1 MKIYLLAVIL
11 VLTLGAGW
19 SVAAD
24 MPTRPKVA
32 EVRFD
37 YPGDLPESLPGLVT
51 VKPGEELSPR
61 AVRESIRL
69 IYLMGMFSDIQVE
82 GTYTDKGLAVTF
94 KLVPKRRVDDIDVE
108 GAHELSDGEVLDAMS
123 LKEGDY
129 LEEKLLAKSKD
140 DIAKL
145 LKDNGLPDGSVEITE
160 KAVDPLRAD
169 VIVRLNEGKPAR
181 VKDITFEGYL
191 ALPEK
196 ELKKELEFGVGDI
209 LSKPDMDETTENLT
223 ALYVDRDYVDASV
236 DLSKTS
242 YSPGEAHVVIN
253 IDAGPRLDVTFEG
266 NKSYSDGKL
275 KDLLSFWQD
284 KDVSPENVT
293 ANLDR
298 LVEFYQN
305 NGYYYCAIT
314 ARTEQ
319 EKQPPVVS
327 VRFII
332 VEGPRTKLTRV
343 SFSGNKAI
351 NDDDLLA
358 VMGLAESSVLKSR
371 RITDAMVEDDVNR
384 IKALYESKGFLKAEV
399 TPSEIQFSD
408 DGTTAGISFDI
419 KEGPR
424 TSIHSITFTGN
435 SGVTD
440 EELRDIV
447 PKETGA
453 WYNPQS
459 VDDYKNQIL
468 NLYSQKGYIHAAV
481 DVQRSFNE
489 DGTAV
494 DLDFKIDEGI
504 PVYIGRVILRGNQD
518 TMDVVILRELLF
530 KPGGVYDYEKI
541 LRSQQ
546 RIFKLGF
553 MSQVKIQP
561 VNPDKIE
568 RKKDLLITVKERDAG
583 AIEFGAGYGE
593 YDLYRGF
600 VETSYSNLWGYGHRV
615 SVRGEM
621 STKEAKAILSYRWP
635 WFLGIPMDFRSSL
648 VYIDAQKPNYDIR
661 DLIAS
666 LGFDK
671 SFGEH
676 LTASLYYQYEKL
688 HLNAPPG
695 AVLLPEDKDKSNL
708 ASVSPSLV
716 LDYRDNPFNPT
727 TGSVH
732 ALNIKWASSALGSS
746 VDFIKLTLQTSWYF
760 PVYKKIIFAISGR
773 GGFEGWFTSKV
784 EVPISERFFLGG
796 ASSLRGFKFETVS
809 PLSADGVP
817 VGGDTMLLFN
827 AELRFPL
834 PYGFGL
840 VTFLDAGNVWLK
852 DRSNVVNGLR
862 YGAGAGI
869 RYDTPVGPLRL
880 DYGFNLDPLP
890 GESRGVLHFTLGQA
904 F

>member
-1 MKIYLLAVIL
+1 MKTLLISIILIL
-11 VLTLGAGW
+11 VLCSGLATAAET
-19 SVAAD
+19 VA
-24 MPTRPKVA
+24 RPKVA

-69 IYLMGMFSDIQVE
+69 IYLMGMFSDIQVVGNE
-82 GTYTDKGLAVTF
+82 TDKGLVVTF
-94 KLVPKRRVDDIDVE
+94 RLVPKRRADDIEVE
-108 GAHELSDGEVLDAMS
+108 GADELSSGEVLDAMT

-129 LEEKLLAKSKD
+129 LEGKLIAKSNEDVKRLMRD
-140 DIAKL
+140 E
-145 LKDNGLPDGSVEITE
+145 GLPDGSVRITE
-160 KAVDPLRAD
+160 KDIDPLAAD
-169 VIVRLNEGKPAR
+169 VIVNLDEGMPAIVR
-181 VKDITFEGYL
+181 DISFEGYL

-196 ELKKELEFGVGDI
+196 ELRREMEFGLGDVLTKADI
-209 LSKPDMDETTENLT
+209 DETTENLT
-223 ALYVDRDYVDASV
+223 NMYVDSNYVDASV
-236 DLSKTS
+236 DMDKTR
-242 YSPGEAHVVIN
+242 YEPGEAHVVITV
-253 IDAGPRLDVTFEG
+253 DAGPLLDVTFEG
-266 NKSYSDGKL
+266 NESYSDGKL
-275 KDLLSFWQD
+275 RDLLSFWQD

-298 LVEFYQN
+298 LVEFYHD

-319 EKQPPVVS
+319 GKQPPSVS

-332 VEGPRTKLTRV
+332 VEGPRSKLTRV
-343 SFSGNKAI
+343 SFSGNGSI
-351 NDDDLLA
+351 EDDDLLE
-358 VMGLAESSVLKSR
+358 VMGLAESSVFKSR
-371 RITDAMVEDDVNR
+371 RITDAMVEEDVKR
-384 IKALYESKGFLKAEV
+384 IKSLYESRGFLKAEV
-399 TPSEIQFSD
+399 RPSEIEFSD

-419 KEGPR
+419 TEGPR
-424 TSIHSITFTGN
+424 TSIHSIIFTGN

-440 EELRDIV
+440 EELRTVI
-447 PKETGA
+447 PQETGA

-459 VDDYKNQIL
+459 IGEYKNQIL
-468 NLYSQKGYIHAAV
+468 NLYSQKGYIHASI
-481 DVQRSFNE
+481 DVQSTLSE

-494 DLDFKIDEGI
+494 DLDFRIEEGI
-504 PVYIGRVILRGNQD
+504 PVYIGRVILRGNLD
-518 TMDVVILRELLF
+518 TKDVVILRELLF

-583 AIEFGAGYGE
+583 TIEFGAGYGE
-593 YDLYRGF
+593 YDRYRGF

-615 SVRGEM
+615 SVRGEL
-621 STKEAKAILSYRWP
+621 STKESKAILSYRWP
-635 WFLGIPMDFRSSL
+635 WFGGVPMDFRSSL
-648 VYIDAQKPNYDIR
+648 VYLDAQKPNYDIR
-661 DLIAS
+661 DFIAS

-688 HLNAPPG
+688 DLNAPPG

-708 ASVSPSLV
+708 ASISPSLV

-732 ALNIKWASSALGSS
+732 ALNIKWAASVLGSS
-746 VDFIKLTLQTSWYF
+746 VDFVKLTLQTSWYF
-760 PVYKKIIFAISGR
+760 PLYKRIIFAVSGR
-773 GGFEGWFTSKV
+773 GGLEGWFSSKV

-796 ASSLRGFKFETVS
+796 ASSLRGFKFESVS

-862 YGAGAGI
+862 YGTGIGI

-880 DYGFNLDPLP
+880 DYGVNLDPIP